1 MSSPSPQPSPP
12 AILAPAGNRAAFL
25 AALAA
30 GADAIYC
37 GLKRFSARMEAK
49 NFRIEELI
57 SLTELAHAKGVQVHI
72 PLNIMV
78 KPDELSEMGRT
89 MATLSRWVRPDG
101 LIIQDPALLSLAR
114 QTGFT
119 GQIHLSTLAN
129 LSFPQGL
136 QFARKLGADRV
147 VLPRELS
154 VDAIK
159 AMAAACPQGLDLEV
173 FIQGALCYG
182 VSGRCYW
189 SSYLGGKSGLRGR
202 CVQPCRRAY
211 RQSPGQK
218 RFFSCQ
224 DLSLDVLVKVL
235 KSVPPIRAWKIEGRK
250 KGPHYVYYTV
260 SAYRML
266 RDAGGDPKMKKSAL
280 GLLAQALGRPG
291 THYYFLPQR
300 PQNPVADDLPTGSGL
315 ELGRIKGKRQ
325 SPYLN
330 PRLPLLPGDLLRIGA
345 EDQPGHRLQP
355 VNRAVPKGGR
365 LSLKPPAK
373 GRITSMPVFLIDRR
387 EKALSDQIAAL
398 EKDLSRSNNQRIP
411 LPSDFQ
417 PALPKG
423 RRPRKTAVQEI
434 TVKRMRGL
442 GRSRADA
449 FWLDPAEAGW
459 KTLSR
464 SRMRA
469 IQWWLAPVI
478 WPEEADEWEKTVQGL
493 CKAGA
498 RRFVLNSPWQMAFF
512 PSPQSLDIWAGPFC
526 NLLNPLALEPLA
538 KAGFKGAMVS
548 PEGGRADYLAL
559 PAHSPLPLGAVI
571 SGFWPLT
578 LSRILPPE
586 LDTDQPFISPKGE
599 SFWAARHGENL
610 WLYPN
615 WKLDLRAQKPQLEK
629 AGYVCFVHL
638 QEKPPE
644 SVSVKKRPGL
654 WNWELGLP

>member
-1 MSSPSPQPSPP
+1 MSSPSPQSPPP
-12 AILAPAGNRAAFL
+12 AILAPAGSRPAFL

-49 NFRIEELI
+49 NFSLKELI
-57 SLTELAHAKGVQVHI
+57 PLTELAHAKGVQVHI
-72 PLNIMV
+72 PLNALV
-78 KPDELSEMGRT
+78 KPDELSQMGRIL
-89 MATLSRWVRPDG
+89 ATLSRSVRPDG
-101 LIIQDPALLSLAR
+101 LIIQDPALLVLAR
-114 QTGFT
+114 QVGFT

-136 QFARKLGADRV
+136 QVARKLGADRV

-154 VDAIK
+154 VDEIK
-159 AMAAACPQGLDLEV
+159 AMAEACPPGLELEV
-173 FIQGALCYG
+173 FIHGALCYG

-202 CVQPCRRAY
+202 CVQPCRRLY
-211 RQSPGQK
+211 RQNQGQK

-266 RDAGGDPKMKKSAL
+266 RDAAGDPKIKKSAL

-291 THYYFLPQR
+291 THYHFLPQR
-300 PQNPVADDLPTGSGL
+300 PQNPVAEGVSTSSGL
-315 ELGRIKGKRQ
+315 ELGRIKGKRE

-330 PRLPLLPGDLLRIGA
+330 PRLALLPGDLLRIGT

-373 GRITSMPVFLIDRR
+373 GAISSMPVFLIDRR
-387 EKALSDQIAAL
+387 EKALADPIAGL
-398 EKDLSRSNNQRIP
+398 EKELSRYKEPQIP
-411 LPSDFQ
+411 AETDFQ

-423 RRPRKTAVQEI
+423 GRPRKKAVQEI
-434 TVKRMRGL
+434 AVKRMDGPLRG
-442 GRSRADA
+442 RADA
-449 FWLDPAEAGW
+449 FWLDPAEEGW
-459 KTLSR
+459 KRLSR
-464 SRMRA
+464 SRIRA

-478 WPEEADEWEKTVQGL
+478 WPDEADAWEMTVQGL
-493 CKAGA
+493 LKAGA
-498 RRFVLNSPWQMAFF
+498 RQFVLNSPWQMAFF
-512 PSPQSLDIWAGPFC
+512 GSPRSLDLWAGPFC

-548 PEGGRADYLAL
+548 PEGGRADYPAL
-559 PAHSPLPLGAVI
+559 PAHSPLPLGVVI

-578 LSRILPPE
+578 LSRVLPPG
-586 LDTDQPFISPKGE
+586 LDTKQPFISPKGE

-615 WKLDLRAQKPQLEK
+615 WKLDIRSRKARLEK

-638 QEKPPE
+638 LEKPPE
-644 SVSVKKRPGL
+644 AVSVKKRPGL
-654 WNWELGLP
+654 WNWELGLS